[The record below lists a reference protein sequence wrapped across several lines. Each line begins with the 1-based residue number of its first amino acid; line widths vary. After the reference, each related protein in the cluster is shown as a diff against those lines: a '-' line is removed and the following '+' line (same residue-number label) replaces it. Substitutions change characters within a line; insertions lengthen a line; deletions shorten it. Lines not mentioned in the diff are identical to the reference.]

1 MYGFRGPWT
10 RRTGTAYPAPVRS
23 FVTHLSC
30 SRCEEVYEAGEEHHV
45 CEACGSP
52 LLVHYDLDGVGAA
65 VRPSDLRERP
75 PTMWRY
81 RELLPLR
88 DDANLVSM
96 GEGFTPLVRVDS
108 LGRRLGLTDLWIKDD
123 GQNPTGS
130 FKARG
135 ASAGLSMARELG
147 VREVSMPSSGNAGG
161 AWATYGALAGLT
173 VHVTVPNITPA
184 LCRAEV
190 LLHGGDLIIEGD
202 TLPESVAAAAK
213 HVDTDGWYDAATW
226 REPYRLDGKRPM
238 GYELAEQLGWS
249 MPDVVVYPTGGGI
262 GVLAIQRGL
271 TELRELGW
279 ITGDLP
285 RMIAVQAEGCAP
297 LVKALE
303 EGADD
308 TEVWPE
314 VRTIASGMRVPK
326 SLGHFL
332 VLATIRETGGT
343 AVTVSD
349 PEMLDAM
356 VETASATGILPCP
369 EGASTIAALPKLIEM
384 GAVSPDERIVA
395 YNTGSGLRYP
405 EAMTAATG
413 QS

>member
-1 MYGFRGPWT
+1 
-10 RRTGTAYPAPVRS
+10 VRY

-30 SRCEEVYEAGEEHHV
+30 SRCDAEYEAGGDHHV
-45 CEACGSP
+45 CLECGSP
-52 LLVHYDLDGVGAA
+52 LVVEYDLDRVRDAVGPA
-65 VRPSDLRERP
+65 DLRDRP

-81 RELLPLR
+81 RELMPLK
-88 DDANLVSM
+88 DWDNLVSM
-96 GEGFTPLVRVDS
+96 GEGYTPLVRVEA
-108 LGRRLGLTDLWIKDD
+108 LGRRLGLRDLWIKDD

-135 ASAGLSMARELG
+135 ASAGLSMAREIG

-161 AWATYGALAGLT
+161 AWATYGALAGLP
-173 VHVTVPNITPA
+173 VHVTVPNESPA

-190 LLHGGDLIIEGD
+190 LLHGADLIIEGE
-202 TLPESVAAAAK
+202 TLPEAVAAASK
-213 HVDTDGWYDAATW
+213 HVETDGWYDAATW

-238 GYELAEQLGWS
+238 GFELAEQLGWS

-271 TELRELGW
+271 QQLKELGW
-279 ITGDLP
+279 IEGDLP

-303 EGADD
+303 AGADD

-314 VRTIASGMRVPK
+314 VHTIASGMRVPK
-326 SLGHFL
+326 SLGHPL
-332 VLATIRETGGT
+332 VLDSIRQSGGT

-349 PEMLDAM
+349 RQMLDAM

-369 EGASTIAALPKLIEM
+369 EGAATVAALPALLEM
-384 GAVSPDERIVA
+384 RAIDPGERIVA

-405 EAMTAATG
+405 DAMTQATG
-413 QS
+413 QL